1 MALQI
6 SDTTPR
12 VQYTATS
19 GQTSF
24 SVPFEFFAVADLKVY
39 NGTTLLTYSTSPS
52 SASQYSVTGAGV
64 TGGGSITLGSPGA
77 TLNDVITIVRDLAI
91 ERLSDFPVSGNFPI
105 QTLNS
110 ELDKIVAMLQQL
122 EEQFARTL
130 QYPVT
135 TTTGFDVDLP
145 ELVANRVLSV
155 NADATALLA
164 EQELGTFKGDW
175 AASTSYQVR
184 DLVKDTSNGNIYFVN
199 AAHTSSGSEPLSSNT
214 NSSKYDL
221 IIDAESATTSA
232 TNAATSATA
241 AASSA
246 TAAATSATNA
256 ATSETNA
263 ATSESNASTS
273 ETNASTSATNAS
285 NSATA
290 AATSATNAATSE
302 SNASTSETNAA
313 TSATNAASSATSA
326 AGSATTATTQASAA
340 STSASNAATSES
352 NAATSASN
360 ASTSETNAAT
370 SATNASNAQ
379 TAAET
384 AQAAAEAAADSI
396 DDTYLGAKAS
406 NPTVD
411 NDGDPLTVGDWYF
424 NTTSNQTFIY
434 NGSSWDAI
442 APDLIGDATP
452 QLGGDL
458 DLNSNDITGTGNIN
472 ITGTATVSG
481 DLTVDTDTLYV
492 DSANNRVG
500 IGETSP
506 QKPLHIYNEDLS
518 SGNVQLRIQTGGS
531 GVGSGNKYAGLEL
544 YSGATEEGRLFTFNN
559 DLFLQAPISGA
570 DMLLRANGG
579 TIQFANKSGYGE
591 AMRIDSSGNVGIG
604 TSSPD
609 GKLHIGG
616 ISGSVSG
623 IVLETTEASGDTN
636 SIDFHNLNGD
646 LRMGIEFDASTADLN
661 IVKRDRT
668 KLVTFDESTGN
679 VGIGTSSP
687 QRNVHIHQPSAS
699 SSFIQLTNTV
709 TGSASDSDGLRIGVD
724 ANSYAYIYQ
733 GENQHLAIGTNN
745 TEAMRIDSSQNLI
758 VGKTSVDLGV
768 AGVEF
773 RKDSYNAITR
783 NGGVPLYI
791 NRLTSD
797 GGILEF
803 RKDNATVGSIGTDS
817 SGNSHLEIKTSGSRY
832 LKLQEVVNV
841 INSDWSGNEQMTPAT
856 SGVDFGNTTFRW
868 QDLFMAGNIYLGGT
882 GSANALDDYEEGTW
896 TPTVNPTTSGSV
908 SLSDAIGSFTKV
920 GNMVYLEAKI
930 ELSSISSPN
939 GYIQF
944 GGLPFSSISSPAVR
958 RAGSIMFFNVAS
970 ANVADFMIY
979 MNNGVNVINC
989 VLGDGTTQQLDSAN
1003 QLTAT
1008 TQIRLAISYRVA

>member
-221 IIDAESATTSA
+221 IVDAESATTSA

-246 TAAATSATNA
+246 TAAATSETNA

-302 SNASTSETNAA
+302 SNASTSETNAS

-472 ITGTATVSG
+472 ITGNITASG
-481 DLTVDTDTLYV
+481 NLVVDTNTLFV
-492 DSANNRVG
+492 DSVNNIVRIGDNHSYSANTSADELV
-500 IGETSP
+500 IGNTTAGS
-506 QKPLHIYNEDLS
+506 KTGLTILS
-518 SGNVQLRIQTGGS
+518 SNDVAFSRGDIYFADVDNNSIGRIEY
-531 GVGSGNKYAGLEL
+531 NH
-544 YSGATEEGRLFTFNN
+544 
-559 DLFLQAPISGA
+559 
-570 DMLLRANGG
+570 G
-579 TIQFANKSGYGE
+579 TSDTDVMKFYTNSTE

-604 TSSPD
+604 ESNPDTRLYINSGTANTNTRFVSTDVSVLIQFKDDTGSSQISSTGGDFRFGTSGDASFA
-609 GKLHIGG
+609 G
-616 ISGSVSG
+616 IS
-623 IVLETTEASGDTN
+623 
-636 SIDFHNLNGD
+636 
-646 LRMGIEFDASTADLN
+646 
-661 IVKRDRT
+661 
-668 KLVTFDESTGN
+668 
-679 VGIGTSSP
+679 
-687 QRNVHIHQPSAS
+687 
-699 SSFIQLTNTV
+699 
-709 TGSASDSDGLRIGVD
+709 
-724 ANSYAYIYQ
+724 
-733 GENQHLAIGTNN
+733 
-745 TEAMRIDSSQNLI
+745 EAMRIDSSQNLI

-783 NGGVPLYI
+783 DGGVPLYI

-803 RKDNATVGSIGTDS
+803 RKDNATVGSIGASFSRPYFANDTIGIKLGSITDLRPTNS
-817 SGNSHLEIKTSGSRY
+817 SGTNNDNAIDLGVSSVRFRHLYLGGS
-832 LKLQEVVNV
+832 V
-841 INSDWSGNEQMTPAT
+841 
-856 SGVDFGNTTFRW
+856 
-868 QDLFMAGNIYLGGT
+868 YLGGT
-882 GSANALDDYEEGTW
+882 TSANALDDYEEGTF
-896 TPTVNPTTSGSV
+896 TVTYSPQTSGSV
-908 SLSDAIGSFTKV
+908 TLQSGENELSYVKIGRMVHVQGRLRVDSVSSPV
-920 GNMVYLEAKI
+920 GNGNIFSLPFVVGNFTDRAEEFI
-930 ELSSISSPN
+930 GVVSFFGLSSST
-939 GYIQF
+939 
-944 GGLPFSSISSPAVR
+944 AVTCTV
-958 RAGSIMFFNVAS
+958 RADASQTKMIINADDGVSENFNS
-970 ANVADFMIY
+970 NKLQANSGCRLSLTY
-979 MNNGVNVINC
+979 MTN
-989 VLGDGTTQQLDSAN
+989 
-1003 QLTAT
+1003 
-1008 TQIRLAISYRVA
+1008 